1 MSKKLTERD
10 ALEALEANPVPE
22 GVKIK
27 NNSFVLEAVIDP
39 TPQPL
44 LKLRPYHKMALD
56 IPALI
61 SDEAKIV
68 LHLLFECFDKA
79 GFVAEGMIGDMM
91 WGFQQVTPPTHPELT
106 LKGIFDLE
114 VAGYIKF
121 QARDGEIIDKHSDK
135 LESAWI
141 RYTDKLKNLVYT
153 PGLHALIS

>member
-1 MSKKLTERD
+1 MSKKLTERE

-22 GVKIK
+22 DVKIR
-27 NNSFVLEAVIDP
+27 NNSFILEAVIDP

-56 IPALI
+56 IPALL

-79 GFVAEGMIGDMM
+79 GFVAEGMIGDLM
-91 WGFQQVTPPTHPELT
+91 WGFQQVTPPTHPSLT

-114 VAGYIKF
+114 AAGYIKF
-121 QARDGEIIDKHSDK
+121 QAKDGAIIDKHSDK

-141 RYTDKLKNLVYT
+141 RYTEKLKNLVYT
-153 PGLHALIS
+153 PGIYVLKS